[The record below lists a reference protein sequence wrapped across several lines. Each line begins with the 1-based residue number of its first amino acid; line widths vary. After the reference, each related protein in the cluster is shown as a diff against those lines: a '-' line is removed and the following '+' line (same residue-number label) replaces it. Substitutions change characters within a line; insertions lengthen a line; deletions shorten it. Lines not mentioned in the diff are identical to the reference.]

1 MWTLAEVGVGAI
13 FSDSGLLCSSVT
25 HWGRGL
31 DAKHQL
37 WSSVWRESCGG
48 EEPRKLQ
55 HKTVKNRYILFSC
68 NNDYKKD
75 EVFLNAVK

>member
-1 MWTLAEVGVGAI
+1 MWTLTEVGVGAI
-13 FSDSGLLCSSVT
+13 FSDSGLLRSSVT

-55 HKTVKNRYILFSC
+55 HKTVKYIFLC
-68 NNDYKKD
+68 NAYQKD
-75 EVFLNAVK
+75 KVSLNAVK